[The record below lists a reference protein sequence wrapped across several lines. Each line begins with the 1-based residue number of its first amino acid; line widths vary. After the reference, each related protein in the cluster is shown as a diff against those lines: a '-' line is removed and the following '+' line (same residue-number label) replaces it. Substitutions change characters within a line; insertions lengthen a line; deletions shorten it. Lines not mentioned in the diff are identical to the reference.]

1 MVNTSTIISII
12 ICSIFYFSHVSH
24 DVEGKNGYNFYFEHE
39 PNFFETLPLPEVI
52 LKSETYR
59 KTAHHVFPVLFN
71 FLGMFYSVEF
81 LVENGLPNRNF
92 DFTKNY
98 AIAWKLFDISG
109 HLLQELC
116 EFTPN
121 VCSFKSSQF
130 ALLLF
135 NGNALLGEFAAFT
148 VNVKQHGYINAYNG
162 FSFIDI
168 MIHGYNMFDFFLIK
182 SYFSS
187 ANPSMP
193 SVNEFFFNNICE
205 RKITTNTLQ

>member
-1 MVNTSTIISII
+1 M
-12 ICSIFYFSHVSH
+12 
-24 DVEGKNGYNFYFEHE
+24 GYDFYFEHE
-39 PNFFETLPLPEVI
+39 PTFFENLPLPEVI
-52 LKSETYR
+52 VKSDVYR
-59 KTAHHVFPVLFN
+59 KSAHHVFPVLFN
-71 FLGMFYSVEF
+71 LLGMFYSVEF
-81 LVENGLPNRNF
+81 LLENGLPSRNF

-116 EFTPN
+116 EFTPG

-162 FSFIDI
+162 FSFVDI

-187 ANPSMP
+187 APSIEGVFLT
-193 SVNEFFFNNICE
+193 SQCF
-205 RKITTNTLQ
+205 